1 MNLKER
7 IQTDFV
13 KAMKSKDVVG
23 KRALSSLKAKI
34 TEAEKSNKNVELS
47 DSEVIKVIT
56 SAIKQRTQSHTE
68 YVKFGRVDLA
78 DVEME
83 DINVLETYLPAQMSD
98 DEIREVVM
106 GIMNGFEGVITNP
119 NTLIGKTIGEFN
131 KQFVG
136 RADVVKVKDIVSQMV
151 M

>member
-7 IQTDFV
+7 IQAEFV
-13 KAMKSKDVVG
+13 QSMKSKDVIG

-34 TEAEKSNKNVELS
+34 TEAEKANKNTELS
-47 DSEVIKVIT
+47 DSEIIKVIT

-83 DINVLETYLPAQMSD
+83 DINILEKYLPTQMSD
-98 DEIREVVM
+98 VEIREAVM
-106 GIMNGFEGVITNP
+106 GIMKGFEGVVTNP
-119 NTLIGKTIGEFN
+119 NALIGKTIGEFN

-136 RADVVKVKDIVSQMV
+136 RADTLKIKEIVTILV
-151 M
+151 

>member
-13 KAMKSKDVVG
+13 KAMKSKDVIG

-34 TEAEKSNKNVELS
+34 TEAEKANKNTELS

-56 SAIKQRTQSHTE
+56 SVIKQRRQSIDE
-68 YVKFGRVDLA
+68 YVKYGRIDLA
-78 DVEME
+78 LIEREDV
-83 DINVLETYLPAQMSD
+83 DILKEYLPVQMSD
-98 DEIREVVM
+98 MEIREAVM
-106 GIMNGFEGVITNP
+106 GIMNGFEEVITNP
-119 NTLIGKTIGEFN
+119 NALIGKTIGEFN

-136 RADVVKVKDIVSQMV
+136 RADVVKVKEIISQMV

>member
-13 KAMKSKDVVG
+13 KAMKSKDVIG

-34 TEAEKSNKNVELS
+34 IEAEKANKNVELA
-47 DSEVIKVIT
+47 DDEIIKVIT

-68 YVKFGRVDLA
+68 YVKFSRTDLA

-83 DINVLETYLPAQMSD
+83 DINILEKYLPAQMTKF
-98 DEIREVVM
+98 EIETVVRE
-106 GIMNGFEGVITNP
+106 IMQSFNQIVTNRHA
-119 NTLIGKTIGEFN
+119 LIGKTIGEFN
-131 KQFVG
+131 KKYAG
-136 RADVVKVKDIVSQMV
+136 RSSTEVVKQILENIV
-151 M
+151 

>member
-13 KAMKSKDVVG
+13 KAMKSKDVIG

-34 TEAEKSNKNVELS
+34 TEAEKANKNTELA
-47 DSEVIKVIT
+47 DSEIIKVIT

-68 YVKFGRVDLA
+68 YVKFGRTDLA

-83 DINVLETYLPAQMSD
+83 DINALEKYLPAQMTKS
-98 DEIREVVM
+98 EIETAVRE
-106 GIMNGFEGVITNP
+106 IIQSFPHVISNR
-119 NTLIGKTIGEFN
+119 NALIGKSIGEFN
-131 KQFVG
+131 KKYAG
-136 RADVVKVKDIVSQMV
+136 RATTEAVKQILETIV
-151 M
+151 